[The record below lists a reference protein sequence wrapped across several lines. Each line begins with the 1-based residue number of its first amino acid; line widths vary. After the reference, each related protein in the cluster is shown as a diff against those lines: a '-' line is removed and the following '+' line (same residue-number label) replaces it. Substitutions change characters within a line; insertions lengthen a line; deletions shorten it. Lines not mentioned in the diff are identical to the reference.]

1 MPGRAIVQVD
11 AIDER
16 ILWEL
21 VADARIPNNR
31 LAERVGVS
39 PSTSL
44 ARVKALKKS
53 GVLVSSHAQVDFEAL
68 GFVVQAIV
76 TVTIRAQSRDQINSY
91 ARRTI
96 ALPNVIS
103 IFFVGGPADFLIHV
117 ACVSTSQLR
126 DFVTSELSND
136 PAVAATSTSILFDY
150 LRGAQHLEPG
160 TSFEYMR
167 RAYRDDSYG
176 SDSRPR

>member
-1 MPGRAIVQVD
+1 MQID
-11 AIDER
+11 SIDER

-21 VADARIPNNR
+21 IADGRIPNNR
-31 LAERVGVS
+31 LAERVDVS

-44 ARVKALKKS
+44 ARVKALREM
-53 GVLVSSHAQVDFEAL
+53 GVLVSTHAQVDFEAL

-76 TVTIRAQSRDQINSY
+76 SVTIRAQARDQINTY

-126 DFVTSELSND
+126 DFVTNELSSD
-136 PAVAATSTSILFDY
+136 PAVAATSTSILFEY

-160 TSFEYMR
+160 ASFEDMR
-167 RAYRDDSYG
+167 RAYRD
-176 SDSRPR
+176 